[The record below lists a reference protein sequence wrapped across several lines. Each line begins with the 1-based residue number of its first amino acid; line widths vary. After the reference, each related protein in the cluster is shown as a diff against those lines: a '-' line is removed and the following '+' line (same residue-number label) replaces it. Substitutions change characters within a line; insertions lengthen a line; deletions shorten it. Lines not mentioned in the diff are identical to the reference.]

1 MPITPSKL
9 DPKKEEVLKRINERR
24 IKNASSLIP
33 DNRIAYNSGY
43 LRPMKEDLGFK

>member
-43 LRPMKEDLGFK
+43 LRPMPEDLGFK